1 MTKQEAIADAQLL
14 ANREGIVVNVL
25 RRGSR
30 YAVSRIALVGASV
43 GSRVAFGWRLAEIIS
58 PEKVAAV

>member
-14 ANREGIVVNVL
+14 ANSEGIVVNVL

-30 YAVSRIALVGASV
+30 YAVSRIALVGYCA

-58 PEKVAAV
+58 PEKAAV